1 MAKDFIAK
9 QDIESEAISLIYAAQ
24 EDCGTIAVPPVPIS
38 EILECHL
45 QFNLEFTNLQ
55 RKYHSNDILAE
66 AYLASRKVVIDE
78 SLDPYEFPDME
89 GRFHFTLAHEI
100 GHWALHRKYFEEATP
115 DMFGDARPSVVCRS
129 SHKDPR
135 EYQADS
141 FAGYL
146 LMPDDMLRKTWR
158 EFFHDERPL
167 NVNEEI
173 ESKRKLFNLDEKAP
187 PPSCD
192 LAKELALLY
201 KVSAQAMQIRLSEI
215 KLLEL
220 KPPETSLL

>member
-9 QDIESEAISLIYAAQ
+9 KNIESEAISLIYASQ
-24 EDCGTIAVPPVPIS
+24 ERCGTIDEPPVPVS

-45 QFNLEFTNLQ
+45 EFDLEFDDLQ
-55 RKYHSNDILAE
+55 AKYHSANILAE

-78 SLDPYEFPDME
+78 SLDPDEFPDME
-89 GRFHFTLAHEI
+89 GRYHFTVAHEI
-100 GHWALHRKYFEEATP
+100 GHWALHRKHFEEATP
-115 DMFGDARPSVVCRS
+115 DMFGNAHPSVVCRS
-129 SHKDPR
+129 SFKDPR

-146 LMPDDMLRKTWR
+146 LLPGDMLRKTWNK
-158 EFFHDERPL
+158 FFPDGKPL
-167 NVNEEI
+167 NVSEEL
-173 ESKRKLFNLDEKAP
+173 ESKRKLFNLNEKAP

-220 KPPETSLL
+220 RSPEATLL